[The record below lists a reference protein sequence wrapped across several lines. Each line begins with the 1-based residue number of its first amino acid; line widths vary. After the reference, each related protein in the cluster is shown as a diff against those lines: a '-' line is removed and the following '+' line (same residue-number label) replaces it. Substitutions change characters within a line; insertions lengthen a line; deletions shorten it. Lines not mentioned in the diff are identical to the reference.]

1 VHSSTSSSSVLPM
14 RPMPTRAAIKIAV
27 WTLVWL
33 VLVDVAINLAFAPPG
48 TSQRPSGLQRYFDY
62 GRSVEGKLLRSVTPD
77 PKTSAPIIPAGW
89 IDAQAYR
96 ALPSERAAG
105 SDMLIAAYGQSFTLN
120 ALHEAAR
127 LDGKLTLRPIGG
139 PAAPPSHAYAA
150 FQADEPMRKADVVL
164 LGLLSSSV
172 VHLSSLSGLIWSF
185 ENPAPYTFPRYRVQD
200 GRLVEEQPLIRS
212 EREFREAFLAQSTAW
227 KNFREQLRRSDRGY
241 DRFIFDHD
249 LSDRSSL
256 VRLARRGWVAHSQRY
271 DEGVHTPGRGF
282 EPQSQ
287 EAQALKAI
295 VVDMARR
302 CRARGERLVVM
313 LLHVNGHG
321 QDLYDLMRGTL
332 EAEGIEYVSSHAVL
346 SANDPSNFLPD
357 GHYKDGPNRRL
368 AQALQRQ
375 LRSPASR

>member
-1 VHSSTSSSSVLPM
+1 MRLLPTSATL
-14 RPMPTRAAIKIAV
+14 KIAV

-33 VLVDVAINLAFAPPG
+33 AMIDVAINLAFAPRQG
-48 TSQRPSGLQRYFDY
+48 MQRLSGLQRYFDY

-89 IDAQAYR
+89 IDAEGYR
-96 ALPSERAAG
+96 ALPSERAPG

-120 ALHEAAR
+120 ALNEAAR

-150 FQADEPMRKADVVL
+150 YQVDEPMRKADVVL

-172 VHLSSLSGLIWSF
+172 VHLGSISGLIWSF
-185 ENPAPYTFPRYRVQD
+185 ENPAPYTFPRYRWQD
-200 GRLVEEQPLIRS
+200 GRLVEETPLIRS
-212 EREFREAFLAQSTAW
+212 EQEFREAFLARSTAW
-227 KNFREQLRRSDRGY
+227 EAFREQLRRSDRGY
-241 DRFIFDHD
+241 DRFIFDHN

-271 DEGVHTPGRGF
+271 DEGVYVPGRGF

-287 EAQALKAI
+287 EAQVLKAI
-295 VVDMARR
+295 VTDMARR
-302 CRARGERLVVM
+302 SRARGERLVVM

-332 EAEGIEYVSSHAVL
+332 EAEGIEYVSSHTVF
-346 SANDPSNFLPD
+346 SADDPSNFLPD
-357 GHYKDGPNRRL
+357 GHYKEAPNRRL
-368 AQALQRQ
+368 AEALQRQ
-375 LRSPASR
+375 LRTGGRPSR